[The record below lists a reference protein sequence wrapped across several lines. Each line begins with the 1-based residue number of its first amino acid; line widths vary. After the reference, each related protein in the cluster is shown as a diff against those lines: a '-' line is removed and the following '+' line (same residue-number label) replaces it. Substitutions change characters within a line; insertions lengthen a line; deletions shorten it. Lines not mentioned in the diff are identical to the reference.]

1 MAADRSQGTTA
12 PGSCLAMLLTLLTQI
27 LLWAAVG
34 LLIWYVLLKFIPR
47 KFLTWFGG
55 AIVLALIV
63 LAFIDPNDE
72 TIGTLWRIVS
82 MPLTPLGGSVL
93 LLGVA
98 LAEGTKKIKSQYVIA
113 ALAILVVSSVPLF
126 ARTLVGQAESSVR
139 QAYLAQRD
147 MCADV
152 CPVDIPETAP
162 LNRVVALVTMGENMD
177 MVNPTDNLPSQ
188 IDNDSALDPSLTT
201 RLIST
206 SNLYQTLRQNGSAPF
221 VLVTAGPAYGSAEE
235 KANKEQVLRQIL
247 VSNGVP
253 VEAIAAIDNSGM
265 DVNRAA
271 REVRQFLEDRQLLT
285 PEGRSRREANR
296 VAIVAP
302 ALTMR
307 RTALAFENRNIDV
320 VAWPTDLYGSSS
332 VRSGDT
338 LALLSDLVPSVEALR
353 LTSRYWDELLTSMY
367 YFLRGW
373 LPGFN
378 VTWSQVVEIVP

>member
-1 MAADRSQGTTA
+1 
-12 PGSCLAMLLTLLTQI
+12 MLLTLLTQI

-126 ARTLVGQAESSVR
+126 ARTLVGQAENAVR
-139 QAYLAQRD
+139 EAYAAQRGV
-147 MCADV
+147 CEDV
-152 CPVDIPETAP
+152 CPVDVPETAP
-162 LNRVVALVTMGENMD
+162 LNRVVAVVVMGENMD
-177 MVNPTDNLPSQ
+177 VVSPTEYLPSQ
-188 IDNDSALDPSLTT
+188 IDAVSDLDPSLTT
-201 RLIST
+201 RLISAAG
-206 SNLYQTLRQNGSAPF
+206 LYQTLRRNGSDPF
-221 VLVTAGPAYGSAEE
+221 VLVTAGPVYGSAED
-235 KANKEQVLRQIL
+235 KATKEQALRQTL
-247 VSNGVP
+247 VNNGVP
-253 VEAIAAIDNSGM
+253 AGAIAAINNSGM

-271 REVRQFLEDRQLLT
+271 RDVRQFLEDRQLLT

-353 LTSRYWDELLTSMY
+353 LTSRYWDELLTSLY